1 MNLAELAG
9 TARLF
14 LVAVLCGSHL
24 GDGLAVGDSRSAELY
39 GHLVLIEESP
49 FHEVDM
55 LLAHAL
61 DDGLLELLGV
71 NDHDCR
77 ILCGYLVQGLA
88 ELLVILLL
96 DGLDGETYLGC
107 RELDR
112 NHRDVGARSA
122 EGGVGLCRTKLDGTA
137 DVTGAELVDGL
148 FLLACNRV
156 ERGESLLV
164 SGNGILEV
172 LTESDDA
179 GHNLEI
185 SNLTEVLLKLGLV
198 DEESGLALVVASQA
212 AAVQELGLPLCRGS
226 GHLDGELHKSLHAY
240 ALLCREAEDRHCL
253 ALAYSYAQA
262 LAYLVLVKLAL
273 VEELLHKAVV
283 VLGCLFDEGLTEFLC
298 LVYILCRD
306 FEVLALA
313 VVVHEVVIFH
323 LEHIYKAV
331 EAQACVHRELYDY
344 RLAAEGFL
352 EAFNRAF
359 PVGFL
364 SVELVDAQDERN
376 LVLVS
381 EAGCDFGAHLDSLL
395 CVDNKYTCL
404 ADLESGDCAADEVV
418 RARCVD
424 YIEFGVEE
432 FGVER
437 SREHGL
443 LVHLLVFGVV
453 GYGVLAF
460 YCAFPVDNLAFIEHC
475 LGQCGL
481 AGPCTA
487 EEDHITDVLR

>member
-1 MNLAELAG
+1 ME
-9 TARLF
+9 
-14 LVAVLCGSHL
+14 
-24 GDGLAVGDSRSAELY
+24 
-39 GHLVLIEESP
+39 
-49 FHEVDM
+49 
-55 LLAHAL
+55 
-61 DDGLLELLGV
+61 
-71 NDHDCR
+71 
-77 ILCGYLVQGLA
+77 
-88 ELLVILLL
+88 
-96 DGLDGETYLGC
+96 
-107 RELDR
+107 
-112 NHRDVGARSA
+112 
-122 EGGVGLCRTKLDGTA
+122 K
-137 DVTGAELVDGL
+137 
-148 FLLACNRV
+148 
-156 ERGESLLV
+156 
-164 SGNGILEV
+164 
-172 LTESDDA
+172 
-179 GHNLEI
+179 
-185 SNLTEVLLKLGLV
+185 
-198 DEESGLALVVASQA
+198 
-212 AAVQELGLPLCRGS
+212 
-226 GHLDGELHKSLHAY
+226 
-240 ALLCREAEDRHCL
+240 
-253 ALAYSYAQA
+253 
-262 LAYLVLVKLAL
+262 
-273 VEELLHKAVV
+273 
-283 VLGCLFDEGLTEFLC
+283 EFP
-298 LVYILCRD
+298 
-306 FEVLALA
+306 
-313 VVVHEVVIFH
+313 
-323 LEHIYKAV
+323 
-331 EAQACVHRELYDY
+331 
-344 RLAAEGFL
+344 GFL